1 VTSVAIASI
10 NMDGGTQPRAAIDFD
25 VVEEYALAL
34 ATGAAFP
41 PAVVYFDGS
50 TYWLADG
57 FHRTHAHK
65 AAGRQSIECD
75 VRQGTRRD
83 AILFSVG
90 ANASHGMRRTNEDK
104 RRAVLAL
111 LNDPE
116 WAGWSDGEISRRCA
130 VSQPFVSKLR
140 PAPVTPN
147 VMSDRAERTYINRY
161 GSVSTMNTSAI
172 GGRPTPDRSVF
183 DSTGA
188 GSRIAI
194 EMPAFASDPA
204 VSSAVSPP
212 RPDVGRAAQFAE
224 DLAHTAI
231 SAKVRA
237 LMAAFDELPRDGAE
251 AARLFPVGHRH
262 AVSLVDLRAAARW
275 LAAFADEWAAIEQE
289 NVHVAAE

>member
-1 VTSVAIASI
+1 MTSVAIASI

-34 ATGAAFP
+34 ATGAEFP
-41 PAVVYFDGS
+41 PAIVYFDGS

-111 LNDPE
+111 LNDAE
-116 WAGWSDGEISRRCA
+116 WAKWSDREIGRRCNVDDKTVA
-130 VSQPFVSKLR
+130 RLR
-140 PAPVTPN
+140 PLPSVT
-147 VMSDRAERTYINRY
+147 AEIRSEPRTYTTRH
-161 GSVSTMNTSAI
+161 GTVSTMQTAAI
-172 GGRPTPDRSVF
+172 GARPSPDRSVF

-194 EMPAFASDPA
+194 ERPAPVPAATRLESLGASPERARQLAHDQA
-204 VSSAVSPP
+204 HGWISSAVWEIE
-212 RPDVGRAAQFAE
+212 RQIAA
-224 DLAHTAI
+224 
-231 SAKVRA
+231 
-237 LMAAFDELPRDGAE
+237 LPKQGDA
-251 AARLFPVGHRH
+251 AARLFPAGHRH
-262 AVSLVDLRAAARW
+262 TLSTSKLRAMAEW
-275 LAAFADEWAAIEQE
+275 LSAFADEWAAIEQE

>member
-1 VTSVAIASI
+1 MTSVAISSI

-34 ATGAAFP
+34 ASGAVFP
-41 PAVVYFDGS
+41 PVVVFFDGS

-65 AAGRQSIECD
+65 VAERQSIECD

-140 PAPVTPN
+140 PAPITPN
-147 VMSDRAERTYINRY
+147 VMSDRAERTYVNRY
-161 GSVSTMNTSAI
+161 GSVSTMQTANI
-172 GGRPTPDRSVF
+172 GARPSPDRSVF

-194 EMPAFASDPA
+194 ERPA
-204 VSSAVSPP
+204 VVATAALQSQADA
-212 RPDVGRAAQFAE
+212 RRAAQLAE

-237 LMAAFDELPRDGAE
+237 LLSTFDELPRDGAK

-262 AVSLVDLRAAARW
+262 AIPLVDLRAAARW
-275 LAAFADEWAAIEQE
+275 LAAFADEWAAIEKE

>member
-1 VTSVAIASI
+1 MTSVAIASI

-34 ATGAAFP
+34 ASGAVFP
-41 PAVVYFDGS
+41 PVVVFFDGS

-65 AAGRQSIECD
+65 VAERQSIECD

-111 LNDPE
+111 LNDSE
-116 WAGWSDGEISRRCA
+116 WASWSDREIARRCS
-130 VSQPFVSKLR
+130 VNHEMVGRLR
-140 PAPVTPN
+140 PPPAVTG
-147 VMSDRAERTYINRY
+147 VSASERTYTTKH
-161 GSVSTMNTSAI
+161 GTVSTMNTSAI
-172 GGRPTPDRSVF
+172 GARPSPDRSVF

-188 GSRIAI
+188 GSRIAT
-194 EMPAFASDPA
+194 E
-204 VSSAVSPP
+204 
-212 RPDVGRAAQFAE
+212 RPGVVAAAAPLSQADAGRVAQLAE
-224 DLAHTAI
+224 DISHTAI

-237 LMAAFDELPRDGAE
+237 LLSAFDELPRDGGR

-275 LAAFADEWAAIEQE
+275 LAAFANEWAAIEQE

>member
-172 GGRPTPDRSVF
+172 GARPSLDRSVF

-194 EMPAFASDPA
+194 ERPAPVPAATRLESLGASPERARQLAHDQA
-204 VSSAVSPP
+204 HGWISSAVWEIE
-212 RPDVGRAAQFAE
+212 RQIAAMPKQGDA
-224 DLAHTAI
+224 
-231 SAKVRA
+231 
-237 LMAAFDELPRDGAE
+237 
-251 AARLFPVGHRH
+251 AARLFPAGHRH
-262 AVSLVDLRAAARW
+262 TLSTSKLRAMAEW
-275 LAAFADEWAAIEQE
+275 LSAFADEWAAIEQE

>member
-1 VTSVAIASI
+1 MTSVAIASI

-34 ATGAAFP
+34 ASGAAFP
-41 PAVVYFDGS
+41 PVVVFFDGS

-65 AAGRQSIECD
+65 VAERQSIECD

-111 LNDPE
+111 LNDSE
-116 WAGWSDGEISRRCA
+116 WAGWSDREIARRCA
-130 VSQPFVSKLR
+130 VGADMVGRLR
-140 PAPVTPN
+140 PPPSVAQRQIEAP
-147 VMSDRAERTYINRY
+147 RTVARGGATY
-161 GSVSTMNTSAI
+161 TMNTSAI
-172 GGRPTPDRSVF
+172 GTRPSPDRSVF

-194 EMPAFASDPA
+194 ERPAPVPAATRLENLGASPERARQLAHDQA
-204 VSSAVSPP
+204 HGWISSAMWEIET
-212 RPDVGRAAQFAE
+212 RIG
-224 DLAHTAI
+224 
-231 SAKVRA
+231 
-237 LMAAFDELPRDGAE
+237 ELPRDPAS
-251 AARLFPVGHRH
+251 AARLFPNGHRH
-262 AVSLVDLRAAARW
+262 TLSTSKLRAIAAW
-275 LAAFADEWAAIEQE
+275 LSAFADEWAAIEQE

>member
-1 VTSVAIASI
+1 MTSVAIASI

-34 ATGAAFP
+34 ASGAAFP
-41 PAVVYFDGS
+41 PVVVFFDGS

-65 AAGRQSIECD
+65 VAERQSIECD

-140 PAPVTPN
+140 PAPITPN
-147 VMSDRAERTYINRY
+147 VMSDRAERTYVNRY
-161 GSVSTMNTSAI
+161 GSVSTMQTANI
-172 GGRPTPDRSVF
+172 GARPAPDRSVF

-188 GSRIAI
+188 GSRMAI
-194 EMPAFASDPA
+194 ERPAPVPAATRLENLGASPERARQLAHDQA
-204 VSSAVSPP
+204 HGWISSAMWEIET
-212 RPDVGRAAQFAE
+212 RIG
-224 DLAHTAI
+224 
-231 SAKVRA
+231 
-237 LMAAFDELPRDGAE
+237 ELPRDPAS
-251 AARLFPVGHRH
+251 AARLFPNGHRH
-262 AVSLVDLRAAARW
+262 TLSTPKLRAIAAW
-275 LAAFADEWAAIEQE
+275 LSAFADEWAAIEQE
-289 NVHVAAE
+289 NMHVAAE